1 MEWIALTN
9 SKWLDLKNIN
19 INYDHKNIINNINLS
34 LETGQNTVLIG
45 ANGSGKS
52 TLIKTI
58 TRLKHPIYEKNSHLK
73 LFNSTKINIWEL
85 RSKIGFVCTE
95 LDLRMKANMTITDII
110 MSGLQGTFGLLNK
123 EIITSEQTKRLDK
136 VMRMLNIDVSNK
148 YYCELSDGQKRKV
161 LLARSL
167 INQPLILVLDEP
179 TTMLDIKSSYS
190 FLNDLR
196 QLSKEKVTIFYTTNN
211 IENIIPE
218 ISRIIFLKNG
228 IIIADGEPSEVMT
241 SENISSLYDYNLN
254 IVSKDGFWRA
264 FPND

>member
-1 MEWIALTN
+1 MEWYALTN
-9 SKWLDLKNIN
+9 SKWLELKNIN
-19 INYDHKNIINNINLS
+19 ISYDHKNIINNINLS

-58 TRLKHPIYEKNSHLK
+58 TRLKHPIYKKNSHLK

-148 YYCELSDGQKRKV
+148 YYCELSDGQKKKGF
-161 LLARSL
+161 
-167 INQPLILVLDEP
+167 I
-179 TTMLDIKSSYS
+179 
-190 FLNDLR
+190 
-196 QLSKEKVTIFYTTNN
+196 SK
-211 IENIIPE
+211 II
-218 ISRIIFLKNG
+218 
-228 IIIADGEPSEVMT
+228 D
-241 SENISSLYDYNLN
+241 
-254 IVSKDGFWRA
+254 
-264 FPND
+264 

>member
-1 MEWIALTN
+1 MTN
-9 SKWLDLKNIN
+9 SKWLELKNIT
-19 INYDHKNIINNINLS
+19 ISYSQKNIINDINLS

-58 TRLKHPIYEKNSHLK
+58 TRFKHPIHKKNSYLK
-73 LFNSTKINIWEL
+73 LFNSTNISIWEL

-95 LDLRMKANMTITDII
+95 LDLRMKHNMTITDII

-123 EIITSEQTKRLDK
+123 EIITSEQNKRLAK
-136 VMRMLNIDVSNK
+136 VMNMLNIDVSSK

-167 INQPLILVLDEP
+167 INQPVVLILDEP
-179 TTMLDIKSSYS
+179 TTMLDLKSRYS

-196 QLSKEKVTIFYTTNN
+196 QLSKENVTIFYTTNN
-211 IENIIPE
+211 IETIIPE

-228 IIIADGEPSEVMT
+228 NIIADGEPSNVMT
-241 SENISSLYDYNLN
+241 AENISNLYDYNLN
-254 IVSKDGFWRA
+254 IINKDGFWRA
-264 FPND
+264 FPNV

>member
-1 MEWIALTN
+1 MTN
-9 SKWLDLKNIN
+9 RKWLELKNIN
-19 INYDHKNIINNINLS
+19 IYYDQKNIINNINLS

-52 TLIKTI
+52 TLIKSI
-58 TRLKHPIYEKNSHLK
+58 TRLKYPIYEKNSHLK

-95 LDLRMKANMTITDII
+95 LDLRMKHNMTITDVI

-123 EIITSEQTKRLDK
+123 ETITSEQTKRLEK
-136 VMRMLNIDVSNK
+136 VMKLLNINVSNK

-161 LLARSL
+161 LLARAL
-167 INQPLILVLDEP
+167 INQPVILILDEP

-218 ISRIIFLKNG
+218 INRIIFLKKG
-228 IIIADGEPSEVMT
+228 IIIADGEPSKVMT
-241 SENISSLYDYNLN
+241 SENISNLYDYNLN
-254 IVSKDGFWRA
+254 IISKNGFWRA
-264 FPND
+264 FPNV

>member
-1 MEWIALTN
+1 MEQHALTN
-9 SKWLDLKNIN
+9 SKWLELKDIN

-34 LETGQNTVLIG
+34 LETGQHTVLIG

-58 TRLKHPIYEKNSHLK
+58 TKLKYPIYTKNSHLK
-73 LFNSTKINIWEL
+73 LFNSKNINIWEL

-95 LDLRMKANMTITDII
+95 LDLRMKPNMTITDII

-123 EIITSEQTKRLDK
+123 EIITSEQTKRFDK
-136 VMRMLNIDVSNK
+136 VIKMLNIDFSSE

-167 INQPLILVLDEP
+167 INQPVVLILDEP
-179 TTMLDIKSSYS
+179 TTMLDLKSRYS

-196 QLSKEKVTIFYTTNN
+196 QLSKENVTIFYTTNN
-211 IENIIPE
+211 IETIIPE

-228 IIIADGEPSEVMT
+228 NIIADGEPSNVMT
-241 SENISSLYDYNLN
+241 AENISNLYEYNLN
-254 IVSKDGFWRA
+254 LINKDGFWRA
-264 FPND
+264 FPNV